1 MNMSVSCHPS
11 RGATPALV
19 LLSCLTLSLRGEAN
33 EPAQPLAGAVDSGPF
48 ARLAGEDDELVEVD
62 LKPSVLRA
70 LSRAASAKSK
80 DDGRALANLSSVR
93 AVIVGIDPARV
104 DVASKQI
111 DTTAAELRAKGWEE
125 MARIREKGTR
135 IRVFLLGD
143 HERVAGLTVLMLERQ
158 SAAEDGG
165 ASKTQVVFANLTGP
179 FDLADLGK
187 LSGRLDIPG
196 LDTVLGSAG
205 LDDAGKQRSAKSDG
219 GDGGGR
225 SP

>member
-1 MNMSVSCHPS
+1 V
-11 RGATPALV
+11 
-19 LLSCLTLSLRGEAN
+19 
-33 EPAQPLAGAVDSGPF
+33 EPAQPSPGSVDSSPF

-70 LSRAASAKSK
+70 LSRAASGKSK

-93 AVIVGIDPARV
+93 AVIVGLDPARV
-104 DVASKQI
+104 DAASKQI
-111 DTTAAELRAKGWEE
+111 DATAAELRAKGWEE

-158 SAAEDGG
+158 SATEDGG
-165 ASKTQVVFANLTGP
+165 TAKTQLVFANLTGP

-196 LDTVLGSAG
+196 LDTALSGAG
-205 LDDAGKQRSAKSDG
+205 RDGAGTRKNGQP
-219 GDGGGR
+219 DGGGR
-225 SP
+225 AP